1 MIGDNTIK
9 RIDLEYQDNLKKE
22 LRDQGHYLTGALE
35 RSISSKHISAGGK
48 TVIEGQALD
57 YAEDLFEG
65 IRPEHINPNDPAYI
79 KGLTEY
85 AQKRFGKSGKSAIK
99 AAVAIAR
106 KHSQEGMP
114 TQNSYNYS
122 NTGERL
128 FADVEAFNKNE
139 DVYDQLLETG
149 VSKEIDQFIDKTF
162 DQTFF

>member
-35 RSISSKHISAGGK
+35 RSISSKQSNAGGK

-65 IRPEHINPNDPAYI
+65 KRPEHIDESDI
-79 KGLTEY
+79 KGLTKY
-85 AQKRFGKSGKSAIK
+85 AELRFGYTGNRAIK

-106 KHSQEGMP
+106 KHRKEGMP
-114 TQNSYNYS
+114 TKASYQYS
-122 NTGERL
+122 STGERL
-128 FADVEAFNKNE
+128 DADVEAFNKNE

-149 VSKEIDQFIDKTF
+149 VSNEIDQFIDKTF